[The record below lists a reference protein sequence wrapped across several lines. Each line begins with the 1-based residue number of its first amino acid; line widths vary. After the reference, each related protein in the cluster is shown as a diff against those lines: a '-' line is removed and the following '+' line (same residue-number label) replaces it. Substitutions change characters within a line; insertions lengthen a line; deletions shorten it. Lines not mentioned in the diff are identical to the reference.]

1 MPENTPL
8 IFSALPT
15 DSAKLLRKPELSA
28 DDIAS
33 LKAGDLAVF
42 SESWTSRNTVREL
55 KARGIHARTVKHW
68 HESETI
74 QEKGRRKCV
83 SPDYTTLANSRGSAK
98 LGDFYDKQWVE
109 ASRSAFAIT
118 WDGLTIPPEPNPV
131 YAQATEHVPADWVP
145 FLPYPTLNP
154 AQVQAMPHIR
164 SDQNLIVVAPTGAGK
179 TIVGMS
185 AALQEIKVRGGKA
198 AWLVPQ
204 RTLTAELDRDLQPWR
219 EKGLRVERLSGEH
232 AVDADAVA
240 NADLLVATTEKFE
253 ALCRATSMAETI
265 ASVGTIIVDEIHL
278 LGEPGRGAV
287 MEALLARIRGAQTG
301 VRIIGLSA
309 TVANADQV
317 AEWLRATLVRIA
329 WRPTRLNQQ
338 VLTIPNEDK
347 STENKL
353 RNSVAVNLTK
363 EITNHGG
370 SVVIFC
376 GSKFNIR
383 STALAVAQ
391 SRGRDISK
399 VDPEDTDA
407 VAEIIHEAGIGIHY
421 SDWPHR
427 HRSEKE
433 FREKTFDVLVA
444 TSTVAAGV
452 NLPARAVIV
461 RDTSIGPTM
470 MEVSQIQQ
478 MVGRA
483 GRAGKES
490 EGWAFIVTRSDETA
504 KWRQRLAAGY
514 YVHSR
519 IADSLADHILGEMV
533 QGKITTRKE
542 AEEWWVET
550 FAHHQR
556 KAKLTDLAEAIDWL
570 DKWGF
575 VKSEAE
581 DTEVR
586 IAATQLG
593 TLTSRMMINVSD
605 AQSLRISLATRPTA
619 PRSAV
624 EAENVLI
631 QTLATQVYGFSN
643 ISSPGA
649 QEQKRALM
657 KVVQAEGDMA
667 RMREAK
673 VYSNSAG
680 NVSCDG
686 THVVMAALY
695 LVAHAPSVIAHK
707 DRMVAG
713 IPRGTLTFALNES
726 PRYLAWLSAQGPMG
740 TVPPWSSI
748 VARDLGQ
755 RVKYFELAPVRGDGV
770 RLEEVEKRFPANQRF
785 REVPKNFLSGAPLG
799 GKSPKTQVKK
809 EGRVAKVGIT
819 GAESFSAYALHQPMQ
834 GKPEWRRVSLTNGSG
849 AATVEGSG
857 TIAAFDNKGRMF
869 GSGWLAAF
877 TS

>member
-1 MPENTPL
+1 MSENTPL
-8 IFSALPT
+8 TFAALPT
-15 DSAKLLRKPELSA
+15 ESAKLVRKPDLTA

-33 LKAGDLAVF
+33 LNAGDLVVF
-42 SESWTSRNTVREL
+42 SESWTSRKTVKEL
-55 KARGIHARTVKHW
+55 ESRGIHARTVKHW

-83 SPDYTTLANSRGSAK
+83 SPQYTPLVNSRGSAK
-98 LGDFYDKQWVE
+98 LGDFYDKQWIE
-109 ASRSAFAIT
+109 ASSSAFALT

-131 YAQATEHVPADWVP
+131 YAQAIEHVPADWVP

-164 SDQNLIVVAPTGAGK
+164 SDQNLVVVAPTGAGK
-179 TIVGMS
+179 TIIGMS
-185 AALQEIKVRGGKA
+185 AALQEIMVRGGKA

-204 RTLTAELDRDLQPWR
+204 RTLTEELNRDLESWR
-219 EKGLRVERLSGEH
+219 EKGLNVVRLSGEH
-232 AVDADAVA
+232 SVDADAVA
-240 NADLLVATTEKFE
+240 NANLLVATTEKFE

-278 LGEPGRGAV
+278 LGETGRGAV

-347 STENKL
+347 ATENKL
-353 RNSVAVNLTK
+353 RSAAAVALTK
-363 EITNHGG
+363 EVTTHGG

-383 STALAVAQ
+383 ATALAVAQ
-391 SRGRDISK
+391 SRGQDISK

-407 VAEIIHEAGIGIHY
+407 VAEIIHSAGIGIHY
-421 SDWPHR
+421 SDWQHR
-427 HRSEKE
+427 HKSEQE
-433 FREKTFDVLVA
+433 FREKRFDVLVA
-444 TSTVAAGV
+444 SSTVAAGV

-470 MEVSQIQQ
+470 MEVSQVQQ

-490 EGWAFIVTRSDETA
+490 EGWAFIITRSDETS

-556 KAKLTDLAEAIDWL
+556 KAKLTDLVEAIDWL

-575 VKSEAE
+575 VKSESD
-581 DTEVR
+581 DTELR
-586 IAATQLG
+586 ITPTQLG

-605 AQSLRISLATRPTA
+605 AHSLRISLATRPSA
-619 PRSAV
+619 PRSAT
-624 EAENVLI
+624 EAENILI
-631 QTLATQVYGFSN
+631 QTLATQVYGFGN

-649 QEQKRALM
+649 QDQKASLM
-657 KVVQAEGDMA
+657 RVVQAEGDMA
-667 RMREAK
+667 RMKETK
-673 VYSNSAG
+673 VYRNTAG
-680 NVSCDG
+680 NVTCDG

-695 LVAHAPSVIAHK
+695 LVAHSPGVIAK
-707 DRMVAG
+707 RDRMVMG

-726 PRYLAWLSAQGPMG
+726 PRYLAWLAAQGPMG
-740 TVPPWSSI
+740 TVPPWTSI

-755 RVKYFELAPVRGDGV
+755 RVKYFEAAPARGDGL
-770 RLEEVEKRFPANQRF
+770 RLEEVEKRFPANARLK
-785 REVPKNFLSGAPLG
+785 EVPKNFLSGAPLG
-799 GKSPKTQVKK
+799 LKSPKVQVRK

-834 GKPEWRRVSLTNGSG
+834 GKPEWRRVSLSNGSG
-849 AATVEGSG
+849 GATVEGSG
-857 TIAAFDNKGRMF
+857 TIAAFDSKGRMF